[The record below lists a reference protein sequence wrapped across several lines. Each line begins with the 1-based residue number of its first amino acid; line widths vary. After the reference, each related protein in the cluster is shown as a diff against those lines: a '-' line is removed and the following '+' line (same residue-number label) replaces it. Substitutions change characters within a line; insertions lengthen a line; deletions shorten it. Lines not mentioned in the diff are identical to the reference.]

1 MAKFGKWIGGGLG
14 WAVGGPIGAIFGFV
28 IGSIVDGSSTSVE
41 TRSGPG
47 PFGGRTTGYST
58 RTTTGGYVMSLL
70 VLTAAVMKAD
80 NRILKSE
87 LDYVKKFMVQNFG
100 SSSAQE
106 AIKMLKSELDYVKKF
121 MVQNFGSSSA
131 QEAIKMLRD
140 ILKQNIPVNEVC
152 NQIRQNMNYSARLQL
167 LHFLFGIA
175 QADGEVDSS
184 EQRAI
189 EQIASQMG
197 IGTKDYQSIQA
208 MFVRDTTSDYK
219 ILEIEAG
226 ASNEELK
233 KAYRRMA
240 MKYHPDKV
248 SHLGEDFQ
256 EAAKDK
262 FQKVSQAYE
271 NIKKERKIA

>member
-14 WAVGGPIGAIFGFV
+14 WAVGGPIGAIFGFI
-28 IGSIVDGSSTSVE
+28 IGSIVDSSSTE
-41 TRSGPG
+41 LQTGR
-47 PFGGRTTGYST
+47 GRTTGYSG

-80 NRILKSE
+80 GKVLKSE
-87 LDYVKKFMVQNFG
+87 LDYVKIFMMQNFG

-106 AIKMLKSELDYVKKF
+106 GVR
-121 MVQNFGSSSA
+121 
-131 QEAIKMLRD
+131 MLRD
-140 ILKQNIPVNEVC
+140 ILKQTIPVNEVC
-152 NQIRQNMNYSARLQL
+152 RQIQMNMNYSARLQL

-175 QADGEVDSS
+175 QADGHVD
-184 EQRAI
+184 ETERKVI
-189 EQIASQMG
+189 EHISTQMG
-197 IGTKDYQSIQA
+197 IGTSDFESIQA
-208 MFVRDTTSDYK
+208 MFVRNINADYK
-219 ILEIEAG
+219 ILGIESN
-226 ASNEELK
+226 ASNDELK

-256 EAAKDK
+256 KAAKDK

>member
-14 WAVGGPIGAIFGFV
+14 WAVGGPIGAIFGFI
-28 IGSIVDGSSTSVE
+28 IGSIVDGSSTE
-41 TRSGPG
+41 LQT
-47 PFGGRTTGYST
+47 GRGRPSGYSG

-80 NRILKSE
+80 GRVVKSE

-100 SSSAQE
+100 TASAQE
-106 AIKMLKSELDYVKKF
+106 GV
-121 MVQNFGSSSA
+121 
-131 QEAIKMLRD
+131 KMLRD
-140 ILKQNIPVNEVC
+140 ILKQSIPVNEVC
-152 NQIRQNMNYSARLQL
+152 RQIQMNMNYSARLQL

-175 QADGEVDSS
+175 QADGHVD
-184 EQRAI
+184 ETERKVI
-189 EQIASQMG
+189 EQIGREMG
-197 IGTKDYQSIQA
+197 IGNSDFESIQA
-208 MFVRDTTSDYK
+208 MFVRNIDADYK
-219 ILEIEAG
+219 ILEIDPN
-226 ASNEELK
+226 ASNDELK

-248 SHLGEDFQ
+248 SHLGNDFQ
-256 EAAKDK
+256 KAAKDK